1 MLTVFCTICIA
12 IVALAMICCYHLL
25 CNVIDKQGK
34 SKKKYPHWLQ
44 LISFILFISSMLLLF
59 MEGAVV
65 IDKRLPSNQRKTE
78 IYYKTRYDCIQRVLS
93 VDKTP
98 PYEILKEIIEYNSEI
113 KIEQSYADSNWTNWF
128 ASPVIIRQP
137 LIEWRE
143 KEDLVKN
150 EA

>member
-1 MLTVFCTICIA
+1 
-12 IVALAMICCYHLL
+12 
-25 CNVIDKQGK
+25 
-34 SKKKYPHWLQ
+34 
-44 LISFILFISSMLLLF
+44 
-59 MEGAVV
+59 MEGMIIVK
-65 IDKRLPSNQRKTE
+65 KRLPSNKRKVE